1 MKLIKHF
8 TLITL
13 LAFLSAC
20 STGFGYLPSKEDAN
34 AASSTEQAALKAD
47 KERKK
52 PKLKDFDLSQDTLYD
67 LMVAEIAAQRNQ
79 FTITLLNYIQQAHMT
94 RDPDVIKRAI
104 NASQYTKDIE
114 AIKEMA
120 LLWAEVEPENLSAHQ
135 LLAYQYFYAKDY
147 PTAVEQLEKIL
158 ELGGDPRIDS
168 LALGSHSLPEA
179 EKREILDLFEQLY
192 TRFPKHYQLPY
203 SIAFMHKLLKEF
215 DQGLIALEPVFELA
229 PNFSAASVLKTNL
242 LYEVGKVD
250 EAIKFADDAFDKFPS
265 DHNLGRLYASMLVE
279 SKQLDEAED
288 VFESLI
294 EQYPQAPSLK
304 LSLGLVKLEN
314 NKIEPAKVIFHELMA
329 EGLHHNEVHF
339 YLGRIADQ
347 QKKIDEAIKHY
358 KKIKESPNYDAA
370 IERVSFLLAQD
381 DKIDEMINYLTELR
395 AKEPGKLKMLWLL
408 EVKLLSLTKNKE
420 RMNESLNQAIQDL
433 PEDEQLRYA
442 RAMNLEAEGDL
453 AGMEADLRKI
463 LELTPDHAIALN
475 ALGYTLADKTDRL
488 KEAFELIQ
496 KALNLEPDNPAI
508 QDSMGWVLYKLK
520 QPEEA
525 LYFLLKAF
533 QGYQDGEVAA
543 HLGEVLLA
551 LNQKTE
557 AYEIWGTV
565 LNKYPEHPVLLETI
579 KRLAPELLVPAKPET
594 SDAAQPVNP
603 EKNETDVKT
612 KETNNQTELSP

>member
-1 MKLIKHF
+1 M
-8 TLITL
+8 
-13 LAFLSAC
+13 S
-20 STGFGYLPSKEDAN
+20 SKEDAN
-34 AASSTEQAALKAD
+34 AAASAEQATLKAE
-47 KERKK
+47 KKRNK
-52 PKLKDFDLSQDTLYD
+52 PKLKDFDLSQDTLFD

-104 NASQYTKDIE
+104 NAAQYTKDIE

-120 LLWAEVEPENLSAHQ
+120 LLWAEVEPDNLSAHQ

-147 PTAVEQLEKIL
+147 PAAVEQLEKIL
-158 ELGGDPRIDS
+158 ALGGDPRIDT

-179 EKREILDLFEQLY
+179 EKQEILKLFQELY
-192 TRFPKHYQLPY
+192 TRYPTHYQLPY
-203 SIAFMHKLLKEF
+203 SIAFMHKLLKQFE
-215 DQGLIALEPVFELA
+215 QGLSTLEAVFTLA
-229 PNFSAASVLKTNL
+229 PEFSAASVLKTNL

-250 EAIKFADDAFDKFPS
+250 EAIKFAETAFDKFPT
-265 DHNLGRLYASMLVE
+265 DHNLGRLYASLLVE
-279 SKQLDEAED
+279 AKQLDEAED
-288 VFESLI
+288 VFKSLI

-304 LSLGLVKLEN
+304 LSLGLVMLEN
-314 NKIEPAKVIFHELMA
+314 NKIESAKVIFNELLA
-329 EGLHHNEVHF
+329 ENQHSNEVHF

-347 QKKIDEAIKHY
+347 QKEIDEAIAHY
-358 KKIKESPNYDAA
+358 KKIKDSPNYDAA
-370 IERVSFLLAQD
+370 IERISFLLAQQER
-381 DKIDEMINYLTELR
+381 IDEMLSYLNELR
-395 AKEPGKLKMLWLL
+395 AKEPDKLKMLWLL

-420 RMNESLNQAIQDL
+420 RMNESLDQALQAL

-442 RAMNLEAEGDL
+442 RAMNREAEGNL

-463 LELTPDHAIALN
+463 LEITPDHAVALN

-488 KEAFELIQ
+488 QEAFELIQ
-496 KALNLEPDNPAI
+496 QALNLEPENPAI
-508 QDSMGWVLYKLK
+508 QDSMGWILYKLK

-543 HLGEVLLA
+543 HLGEVLLK

-579 KRLAPELLVPAKPET
+579 KRLAPELLIPAKPET
-594 SDAAQPVNP
+594 DEALEQEESEQKDVAVEAA
-603 EKNETDVKT
+603 KTD
-612 KETNNQTELSP
+612 NQTKQNP